1 MKINLKS
8 LFGRKS
14 TLTEKPSVDEEEFEY
29 DKHVDFYYTNIINAI
44 VLFTYDSAKL
54 KELAPIL
61 LDPLTELYEELEYA
75 FTPVCFETVFRV
87 GKIDH
92 TLKSELMEFKK
103 KVNEIPSEY
112 WEYESIE
119 NHEYW
124 QSIREHANAL
134 LEKLGISRRTY
145 DDRFTTIYDSDGNI
159 LHEQKLSDS

>member
-1 MKINLKS
+1 
-8 LFGRKS
+8 
-14 TLTEKPSVDEEEFEY
+14 
-29 DKHVDFYYTNIINAI
+29 
-44 VLFTYDSAKL
+44 
-54 KELAPIL
+54 
-61 LDPLTELYEELEYA
+61 LYEELEYA

-92 TLKSELMEFKK
+92 TLKSELLEFKK

-124 QSIREHANAL
+124 QSIRELANAL

-145 DDRFTTIYDSDGNI
+145 DDRFTTIYDNDGNI
-159 LHEQKLSDS
+159 LHEGKLSDR